1 VHPLVAEVQ
10 GCSEFAQRRAAQM
23 QAAYRAVKLSS
34 GNLGIVVRLD
44 EPFLRLPG
52 FSQQVLVQGVWRK

>member
-1 VHPLVAEVQ
+1 
-10 GCSEFAQRRAAQM
+10 M

-52 FSQQVLVQGVWRK
+52 FSQQVLVQGV

>member
-1 VHPLVAEVQ
+1 MAEVQ

-52 FSQQVLVQGVWRK
+52 FSQQVLVQGV